1 MLFLL
6 NILWWS
12 YGLGL
17 TCLLDTVLAFL
28 VSTYADTV
36 TPEDANLFYSGR
48 ETLFPAPKFSCSYW
62 SPKRMALPI
71 FFFLLSLSQKT
82 CFSYNR
88 VGGHLRNPPRTISI
102 SNPPHQQWIN
112 IQGQNSGSSVYVIH
126 KVSSLLPSSASSINW
141 GQRSL
146 TLVGELE
153 TSSPQICLLP
163 KAILVSFPG
172 KCSEIGLL

>member
-1 MLFLL
+1 MAWDWLASLILSLHFLRPLMLTLSLL
-6 NILWWS
+6 KMLIYFTQVEKHS
-12 YGLGL
+12 
-17 TCLLDTVLAFL
+17 
-28 VSTYADTV
+28 
-36 TPEDANLFYSGR
+36 
-48 ETLFPAPKFSCSYW
+48 FPPKFSCSYW

-71 FFFLLSLSQKT
+71 FLFLLSLSQKT

-88 VGGHLRNPPRTISI
+88 VGGLLRDPPRTISI
-102 SNPPHQQWIN
+102 SNPPHQQWVS

-141 GQRSL
+141 RQQCL